1 MIWHEKRSLSEIS
14 RLTGIVDSMGMD
26 PDILKMTTGGGN
38 SPMRNSDVQTD
49 ISHGVPSNNRRNR
62 QPSMSPGSRYVYIQ
76 KAKKRER
83 ALRIWKSTVV

>member
-49 ISHGVPSNNRRNR
+49 ISHGVPSSNRRNR
-62 QPSMSPGSRYVYIQ
+62 QPSMSPGSR
-76 KAKKRER
+76 
-83 ALRIWKSTVV
+83 